1 MLSLRQGLVERGVLG
16 INRRNADYVSVWN
29 SRRLFPLVDDKLE
42 TKRLALEAGMAV
54 PELYGVIAEQHEIA
68 DLPKLLDGRQDFV
81 LKPAHGSGGN
91 GILVIAGRRGK
102 RFRKISGELIESEEL
117 YHHTSNSLSG
127 LYSLGGHRDR
137 VMVEYRVRV
146 DPLFEKITYKGVP
159 DLRTIV
165 FRGYPVMAMAR
176 LPTRAS
182 DGKANLHQGAVG
194 VGIDLATGKTLGG
207 VLGNEAISEHPD
219 TDRQLTGIQIPGW
232 QGLLELAARC
242 YEITGLG
249 YLGVDVVLDRQ
260 HGPMILEL
268 NARPGLNIQIANR
281 QGLRRRLQR
290 VGDDEAADGS
300 PAQRVANVRDWFAS
314 RSAVASAGMP
324 LPCQKAGHLQHKP
337 QSSSQ
342 TATVGSLKLP
352 R

>member
-1 MLSLRQGLVERGVLG
+1 MLSLRKGLVERGVLG
-16 INRRNADYVSVWN
+16 INRRNADYVSAWN
-29 SRRLFPLVDDKLE
+29 SRHLFPLVDDKLE

-54 PELYGVIAEQHEIA
+54 PELYGVIAEQHEVA
-68 DLPKLLDGRQDFV
+68 DLPKLLDGREDFV

-91 GILVIAGRRGK
+91 GILVIAGRGGR
-102 RFRKISGELIESEEL
+102 RFRKVSGELIEPEEL
-117 YHHTSNSLSG
+117 FHHTSNTLSG

-146 DPLFEKITYKGVP
+146 DPLFEQITYKGVP

-207 VLGNEAISEHPD
+207 VLGNETVDEHPD
-219 TDRQLTGIQIPGW
+219 TDHKLTGIQIPGW
-232 QGLLELAARC
+232 QELLELAARC

-249 YLGVDVVLDRQ
+249 YLGVDVVLDREN
-260 HGPMILEL
+260 GPMILEL

-281 QGLRRRLQR
+281 VGLRHRLRR
-290 VGDDEAADGS
+290 VGAAAAPGDS
-300 PAQRVANVRDWFAS
+300 PSARVDQVREWYGVS
-314 RSAVASAGMP
+314 
-324 LPCQKAGHLQHKP
+324 
-337 QSSSQ
+337 
-342 TATVGSLKLP
+342 
-352 R
+352 

>member
-1 MLSLRQGLVERGVLG
+1 MLSLRRGLVERGVLG
-16 INRRNADYVSVWN
+16 INRRNADYVSGWN

-54 PELYGVIAEQHEIA
+54 PELYGVIAEQHEVA
-68 DLPKLLDGRQDFV
+68 DLPRLLGGREDFV

-91 GILVIAGRRGK
+91 GILVIAGRRGG
-102 RFRKISGELIESEEL
+102 RFRKVSGELIDPEEL
-117 YHHTSNSLSG
+117 YHHTSNTLSG

-146 DPLFEKITYKGVP
+146 DPLFEQITYKGVP

-207 VLGNEAISEHPD
+207 VLGNETISEHPD
-219 TDRQLTGIQIPGW
+219 TDHQLTGIQIPGW
-232 QGLLELAARC
+232 QQLLELAARC

-249 YLGVDVVLDRQ
+249 YLGVDVVLDREQ
-260 HGPMILEL
+260 GPMILEL

-281 QGLRRRLQR
+281 RGLGDRLQQ
-290 VGDDEAADGS
+290 VG
-300 PAQRVANVRDWFAS
+300 
-314 RSAVASAGMP
+314 VASATGEEP
-324 LPCQKAGHLQHKP
+324 PARVAKARQWFAG
-337 QSSSQ
+337 
-342 TATVGSLKLP
+342 
-352 R
+352 

>member
-1 MLSLRQGLVERGVLG
+1 MLALRKGLVERGVLG
-16 INRRNADYVSVWN
+16 INRRNADYVSAWN

-54 PELYGVIAEQHEIA
+54 PELYGVIAEQHEVVE
-68 DLPKLLDGRQDFV
+68 LPRLLDGRQDFV

-102 RFRKISGELIESEEL
+102 RFRKVSGELIEPEEL
-117 YHHTSNSLSG
+117 YHHTSSTLSG

-137 VMVEYRVRV
+137 VMMEYRVRL
-146 DPLFEKITYKGVP
+146 DPLFEQITYKGVP

-194 VGIDLATGKTLGG
+194 VGIDLATGRTLGG
-207 VLGNEAISEHPD
+207 VLGNEKIGEHPD
-219 TDRQLTGIQIPGW
+219 TDHELTGIQIPGW
-232 QGLLELAARC
+232 QELLELAARC

-249 YLGVDVVLDRQ
+249 YLGVDVVLDRE

-281 QGLRRRLQR
+281 RGLRDRLQR
-290 VGDDEAADGS
+290 VGIAEAAGED
-300 PAQRVANVRDWFAS
+300 PAMRVAKARAWFAS
-314 RSAVASAGMP
+314 
-324 LPCQKAGHLQHKP
+324 
-337 QSSSQ
+337 
-342 TATVGSLKLP
+342 
-352 R
+352 

>member
-1 MLSLRQGLVERGVLG
+1 MLALRRALSERGVLG
-16 INRRNADYVSVWN
+16 INRRNADYVSLWN

-42 TKRLALEAGMAV
+42 TKRLAIEAGMAV
-54 PELYGVIAEQHEIA
+54 PELYGVLAEQHEI
-68 DLPKLLDGRQDFV
+68 DELPRLLAGRDDFV

-91 GILVIAGRRGK
+91 GILVIAGSRGE
-102 RFRKISGELIESEEL
+102 RFRKSSGELIEREEL
-117 YHHTSNSLSG
+117 YHHVSNGLSG

-137 VMVEYRVRV
+137 VMIEYRVRV
-146 DPLFEKITYKGVP
+146 DPLFEQITYKGVP

-207 VLGNEAISEHPD
+207 VLGNEAVDEHPD
-219 TDRQLTGIQIPGW
+219 TDHPLTGIEIPGW
-232 QGLLELAARC
+232 QDLLELAARC
-242 YEITGLG
+242 YDITGLG
-249 YLGVDVVLDRQ
+249 YLGVDVVLDRE

-281 QGLRRRLQR
+281 QGLGARLER
-290 VGDDEAADGS
+290 VESGADGQ
-300 PAQRVANVRDWFAS
+300 ADARARVESVRGWFGA
-314 RSAVASAGMP
+314 ASA
-324 LPCQKAGHLQHKP
+324 
-337 QSSSQ
+337 
-342 TATVGSLKLP
+342 
-352 R
+352 

>member
-1 MLSLRQGLVERGVLG
+1 MPGLRRTLGERGVLG
-16 INRRNADYVSVWN
+16 INRRNADYVSLWN

-42 TKRLALEAGMAV
+42 TKRLAIEAGMAV
-54 PELYGVIAEQHEIA
+54 PELYGVIAEQHEIN
-68 DLPKLLDGRQDFV
+68 DLPQILDGREDFV

-91 GILVIAGRRGK
+91 GILVIAGCRGQ
-102 RFRKISGELIESEEL
+102 RYRKMSGELIDREEL
-117 YHHTSNSLSG
+117 FHHVSNGLSG

-146 DPLFEKITYKGVP
+146 DPLFERITYKGVP

-194 VGIDLATGKTLGG
+194 VGIDLATGATLGG
-207 VLGNEAISEHPD
+207 VLGNEPIGEHPD
-219 TDRQLTGIQIPGW
+219 TDHKLTGIEIPGW
-232 QGLLELAARC
+232 QELLELAARC
-242 YEITGLG
+242 YDITGLG
-249 YLGVDVVLDRQ
+249 YLGVDVVLDRE

-281 QGLRRRLQR
+281 TGLQARLRQ
-290 VGDDEAADGS
+290 VGVGFDPRAEAVD
-300 PAQRVANVRDWFAS
+300 RVAAARDWFGRPAS
-314 RSAVASAGMP
+314 G
-324 LPCQKAGHLQHKP
+324 
-337 QSSSQ
+337 
-342 TATVGSLKLP
+342 
-352 R
+352 